1 MKKIIFTIATCLLVL
16 PVVFAQYVPQGMKYQ
31 AVARNKSGE
40 LISNQPVSLRIQLQS
55 GSQASGNYY
64 IEVHDVVT
72 NEFGLFS
79 LVVGEGKVEVGN
91 FSTIPWNSQEVWLD
105 IAIRTKGENTY
116 TPISKSKLLAVPY
129 AFHAGTAEKLTAVEE
144 KQVDNDQKKDGV
156 PARVWSLFGNSKINP
171 EKDRLGTTDSA
182 DLVFISNNKE
192 RLRITAKG
200 QLITAD
206 GVGLNLGGNLKVRGD
221 SVNIDK
227 DLFVGRNVYLNVDK
241 SFSPLGETFNYGKL
255 TSKGQ
260 VTINAPM
267 SGTDTSFNAYPLRVQ
282 GGNQGIAVKVNGTRN
297 SGNNFLTFW
306 DNNGIQGRVEGQ
318 TAVEMEGSFEWI
330 WWHEQSALE
339 TAFQIAMVAV
349 DLIGLDD
356 FDAAAVEGVELVDII
371 SNWVAMPVHWKN
383 KVGVSYESG
392 SGDYAEW
399 LEKANHRESF
409 SHGDIVAVVGG
420 KISKNMPGATRFMV
434 ISQSPIVLG
443 NMPPA
448 GRQNDY
454 EKIAFM
460 GQVPV
465 KVRGKVNIGD
475 YILASELNDGFGIAV
490 NPDNMEFNQFER
502 IVGVAWSQT
511 ESQSGFSMVN
521 VAVGIN
527 TNDVVGK
534 MKKQHEELQVV
545 KNELNKITAYLQ
557 LRDTAFKAKAFEV
570 AAVEKEV
577 SQVRVA
583 QHERT
588 KTIQALNTILKNN
601 PEFLRNILADAR
613 KILDENGVDYKRFEQ
628 TQRLVTDEH
637 YFRSLLE
644 RFNK

>member
-1 MKKIIFTIATCLLVL
+1 MKKISFTIVAWLFVL
-16 PVVFAQYVPQGMKYQ
+16 PFLFAQSVPQGMKYQ

-40 LISNQPVSLRIQLQS
+40 LIANQAVSLRIQLVS
-55 GSQASGNYY
+55 GSPSSGYY
-64 IEVHDVVT
+64 SEVHDAMT
-72 NEFGLFS
+72 NEFGMFS
-79 LVVGEGKVEVGN
+79 LVVGEGRVETGN
-91 FSTIPWNSQEVWLD
+91 FSAIPWNSQEIWLD
-105 IAIRTKGENTY
+105 IAIKTKGESAF
-116 TPISKSKLLAVPY
+116 TPISKSKLFAVPY
-129 AFHAGTAEKLTAVEE
+129 AFHAGTAEKLVMAEE
-144 KQVDNDQKKDGV
+144 NQNSNDQKKDGV
-156 PARVWSLFGNSKINP
+156 PAQVWSLFGNSKINP

-255 TSKGQ
+255 TAKGQ
-260 VTINAPM
+260 VTVNVPLVG
-267 SGTDTSFNAYPLRVQ
+267 SDTSFSAYPLRVQ
-282 GGNQGIAVKVNGTRN
+282 GGNQGIAVKINGSRN
-297 SGNNFLTFW
+297 NANNFITFW

-318 TAVEMEGSFEWI
+318 TAVEMEASFEWI
-330 WWHEQSALE
+330 WWHEQNALE
-339 TAFQIAMVAV
+339 TAFQIAMVGV
-349 DLIGLDD
+349 DLVGLDD
-356 FDAAAVEGVELVDII
+356 VDAAVVEGVEMVDII
-371 SNWVAMPVHWKN
+371 SNWIAMPVYWKDH
-383 KVGVSYESG
+383 VGVSYESG

-399 LEKANHRESF
+399 LEKVNHRETF
-409 SHGDIVAVVGG
+409 SYGDIVAVVGG
-420 KISKNMPGATRFMV
+420 KISKRMPGAARFMV
-434 ISQSPIVLG
+434 VSQSPIVLG

-475 YILASELNDGFGIAV
+475 YILASDLDDGFGIAV

-511 ESQSGFSMVN
+511 ENNSGFSMVN

-534 MKKQHEELQVV
+534 MKKQHEELQSV
-545 KNELNKITAYLQ
+545 KNELNRITAYLQ
-557 LRDTAFKAKAFEV
+557 VRDTAFTAKAFEV
-570 AAVEKEV
+570 ATVEQELT
-577 SQVRVA
+577 QVKIV

-588 KTIQALNTILKNN
+588 KTLQALNTILQHN

-613 KILDENGVDYKRFEQ
+613 KILDERGIDYKRFEQ

-637 YFRSLLE
+637 YFKSLLDQV
-644 RFNK
+644 NK